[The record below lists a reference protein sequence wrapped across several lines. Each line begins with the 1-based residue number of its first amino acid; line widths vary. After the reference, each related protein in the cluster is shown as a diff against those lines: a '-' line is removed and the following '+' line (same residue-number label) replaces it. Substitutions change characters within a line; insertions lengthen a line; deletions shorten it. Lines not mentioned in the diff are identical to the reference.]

1 MIRKPASHPAL
12 GWGFWAGGSCLQ
24 QYGHVGGA
32 WAQGPVREAQVG
44 PLLSSG
50 PPACPASHPKAPLPL
65 SGATRPHTAAG
76 PARAGPEEAGLGS
89 CQCCL
94 GEEVGIL
101 SVSVK
106 AGVG

>member
-12 GWGFWAGGSCLQ
+12 GWGLLPAAVWSRGRR
-24 QYGHVGGA
+24 VGTGTSPRGLSGA
-32 WAQGPVREAQVG
+32 S
-44 PLLSSG
+44 PLLR
-50 PPACPASHPKAPLPL
+50 PACLPRFTPKAPLPL
-65 SGATRPHTAAG
+65 SGATRPQAAVG

-101 SVSVK
+101 SMSVK